1 MASIRRF
8 IEVDLKI
15 KVNKDNSK
23 VDRLWK
29 LKYLGLAFY
38 SKKGE
43 MEIRVHENSVKRLK
57 DKLKEI
63 TERSNAISMELRVFK
78 LRQVIVGWVNYFIL
92 ADMKSTLKTLDE
104 WLRRIRL
111 CYWKQ
116 WKKIKTKN
124 DNFKR
129 VGIDNYKAWEY
140 VNKRKGYWRI
150 SNSLILAK
158 TLTNKYLKE
167 QGFIIL
173 TEKYL

>member
-1 MASIRRF
+1 MASITRF

-15 KVNKDNSK
+15 KVNKDKSK
-23 VDRLWK
+23 VDRPWK

-63 TERSNAISMELRVFK
+63 TERSNAMSMELRVIK
-78 LRQVIVGWVNYFIL
+78 LRQVMVGWVNYFIL

-111 CYWKQ
+111 CYWK
-116 WKKIKTKN
+116 
-124 DNFKR
+124 
-129 VGIDNYKAWEY
+129 
-140 VNKRKGYWRI
+140 
-150 SNSLILAK
+150 
-158 TLTNKYLKE
+158 
-167 QGFIIL
+167 
-173 TEKYL
+173 